1 MINESNESE
10 KQKTSLSKSQSTSE
24 SAMPRAAVTDSR
36 EDTGTGL
43 LTWLLVS
50 YLELAVRC
58 FVCGERFV

>member
-1 MINESNESE
+1 
-10 KQKTSLSKSQSTSE
+10 
-24 SAMPRAAVTDSR
+24 MPRAAVTDSR

>member
-1 MINESNESE
+1 
-10 KQKTSLSKSQSTSE
+10 
-24 SAMPRAAVTDSR
+24 MPRAAVTDSNS

>member
-1 MINESNESE
+1 MIDESE

-24 SAMPRAAVTDSR
+24 SACLVPRAAVTDSR
-36 EDTGTGL
+36 EDTGSGL